1 MKPITS
7 LAMALEE
14 AAKSSS
20 KKRLVVAFGQDSHS
34 IQATSKAIEMGI
46 VEVTLVGDKNKILE
60 VCQQNKI
67 DPKIYTIVNETEEI
81 AAGQRAVALI
91 KEGKGDIIMKGLISS
106 DNYLR
111 AILNKEKGLLPPKAV
126 LSHIGVAEIPAYH
139 KLLMFSDGAVIPAPT
154 FQQKVAIAGYLAKF
168 ARALGI
174 ERPKIAPITA
184 IEKMQHKI
192 PSCVEAAMLSKMA
205 DRGQIKNCIIDG
217 PLALDV
223 AIDKES
229 AEIKGVKSEVAGDAD
244 CLLFNAIEAGNVFY
258 KTICKFTKA
267 GFAAVVMGTSVP
279 CVLASRG
286 DSTQTKLYSIA
297 LATFLG

>member
-7 LAMALEE
+7 LDMALEE
-14 AAKSSS
+14 ASKATT
-20 KKRLVVAFGQDSHS
+20 KKRLIVAFGQDSHS
-34 IQATSKAIEMGI
+34 IEATSKAIALGI
-46 VEVTLVGDKNKILE
+46 VDVTLVGDKSKILE
-60 VCQQNKI
+60 VCQKEKI
-67 DPKIYTIVNETEEI
+67 DPAIFTIVDEPEEI
-81 AAGQRAVALI
+81 PAGQKAVSLI
-91 KEGKGDIIMKGLISS
+91 KEGEGDIIMKGLISS

-111 AILNKEKGLLPPKAV
+111 CLLNKEKGLLPPKSV
-126 LSHIGVAEIPAYH
+126 LSHIGIVDNPSYH
-139 KLLMFSDGAVIPAPT
+139 KLLMFSDGAVVPAPT
-154 FQQKVAIAGYLAKF
+154 FEQKVAIANYLAKF
-168 ARALGI
+168 ARSLGI
-174 ERPKIAPITA
+174 QRPKIAPITA

-223 AIDKES
+223 AVSKEC
-229 AEIKGVKSEVAGDAD
+229 AEIKGVKSGVAGDAD

-258 KTICKFTKA
+258 KTISRFTESK
-267 GFAAVVMGTSVP
+267 FAAVVMGTSVP
-279 CVLASRG
+279 CILASRG

>member
-1 MKPITS
+1 MKTITS
-7 LAMALEE
+7 LSMALEE
-14 AAKSSS
+14 AAKSAS

-34 IQATSKAIEMGI
+34 IEATSKAIAMGI
-46 VEVTLVGDKNKILE
+46 VEVTLVGDKNKILQ
-60 VCQQNKI
+60 VCQEQKI
-67 DPKIYTIVNETEEI
+67 DPKIYTIVDEPEEI
-81 AAGQRAVALI
+81 AAGKRAVALI
-91 KEGKGDIIMKGLISS
+91 KEGKGNIIMKGLISS

-111 AILNKEKGLLPPKAV
+111 AILNKEKGLLPPKSV
-126 LSHIGVAEIPAYH
+126 LSHIGIAQIPAYH

-154 FQQKVAIAGYLAKF
+154 FEQKVAIANYLAQF

-174 ERPKIAPITA
+174 KRPKIAPIAA

-217 PLALDV
+217 PMALDV

-258 KTICKFTKA
+258 KTVCKFAKA
-267 GFAAVVMGTSVP
+267 DFAAVVMGTSVP

-286 DSTQTKLYSIA
+286 DSTQTKLHSIA